1 MRNFFIVFGCFML
14 LTLAASAASVS
25 YGNLVQF
32 NNDLKLNSTSNTV
45 ALTIQ
50 KAANCHSNFLECY
63 IGSTLVYSIPTNGL
77 PTNNTVTL
85 PLSVA
90 NGGSGGATNTGTGAL
105 VSSNSPTINTPI
117 VLGLL
122 TNSSLSASLPVF
134 TDANK
139 ALVSKTIANTQLA
152 LGIQRGSNYISN
164 DFSVTNTFTQAYSAV
179 PVVVACG
186 STTNSFVGVT
196 SITTSNFIVLANK
209 TNQTFFWTAIG
220 AP

>member
-1 MRNFFIVFGCFML
+1 ML

-45 ALTIQ
+45 GLTIQ
-50 KAANCHSNFLECY
+50 KAGNVHSNFLECY

-139 ALVSKTIANTQLA
+139 ALVSKTVANTLLA
-152 LGIQRGSNYISN
+152 LGIQKGFGVSTS
-164 DFSVTNTFTQAYSAV
+164 DGTVTNTFGQAFSSAPIVTTTQNATS
-179 PVVVACG
+179 G
-186 STTNSFVGVT
+186 GTTNWIVSVT
-196 SITTSNFIVLANK
+196 ASNFIWKCGATGV
-209 TNQTFFWTAIG
+209 TNYYIAIG